1 MRVASPCHRRWLVGL
16 LAAGAWLALAP
27 AGSAQDDA
35 NDALRTA
42 ERSVVRVVT
51 VSLDATGQPIGLD
64 TGSGFA
70 VAAGQVVTNDHVVQ
84 GSPQAAEVD
93 IFVIP
98 EGDVGGVARRAS
110 VRQTWTDADL
120 ALLSAPNLTSPPLPI
135 ARVAPGKDATVRAI
149 GYPGVTDAVRNLS
162 LKEILSPQEPYVTG
176 GSIALF
182 SSIAPGGRRID
193 TIFHTA
199 PINPGNSGGPLIDEC
214 GRVVGVNTWGAGA
227 QLSEDGQVT
236 APQGQFVATQST
248 ELAQFL
254 GDAQV
259 AAKLLDGPCV
269 PAAAQTLDDRLK
281 ADEAAIALQTA
292 LANKIQGRLTADDAS
307 LGRLGAWLWA
317 VSAALVAA
325 ATALLVV
332 ALRRPRRRGDGEP
345 PAMAGAIEA
354 PGLPASLDEP
364 TPLPGPPPASEPA
377 QVEPSEAH

>member
-1 MRVASPCHRRWLVGL
+1 M
-16 LAAGAWLALAP
+16 
-27 AGSAQDDA
+27 AQDDA

-51 VSLDATGQPIGLD
+51 VSLDASGQPIGLD

-84 GSPQAAEVD
+84 GSAQAAEVD

-98 EGDVGGVARRAS
+98 EGDVGGVARRAI

-120 ALLSAPNLTSPPLPI
+120 ALLSAPNLTSPPMPI
-135 ARVAPGKDATVRAI
+135 ARIPPGKDATVRAI

-162 LKEILSPQEPYVTG
+162 LKEILSPQEPYVTA

-236 APQGQFVATQST
+236 APQGQFVATRSS

-259 AAKLLDGPCV
+259 AAKLLDGSCV

-281 ADEAAIALQTA
+281 ADESSIAGQTA
-292 LANKIQGRLTADDAS
+292 LVNKMQSRLTADDAS
-307 LGRLGAWLWA
+307 LGRLVAWLWV
-317 VSAALVAA
+317 VSLALAGTA
-325 ATALLVV
+325 IALLAV
-332 ALRRPRRRGDGEP
+332 ALRRRRAAKGAEP
-345 PAMAGAIEA
+345 ISNLVETPEPSPPDDAISLPPT
-354 PGLPASLDEP
+354 PGL
-364 TPLPGPPPASEPA
+364 EPA
-377 QVEPSEAH
+377 EVEPSAAR

>member
-1 MRVASPCHRRWLVGL
+1 MRIASPSHRRWPVGL
-16 LAAGAWLALAP
+16 LAGAAWLALAP
-27 AGSAQDDA
+27 AVTAQDDA

-51 VSLDATGQPIGLD
+51 VSLDASGQPIGLD

-84 GSPQAAEVD
+84 GSAQAAEVD

-98 EGDVGGVARRAS
+98 EGDVGGVARRAT

-120 ALLSAPNLTSPPLPI
+120 ALLSAPNLTSPPMPI

-162 LKEILSPQEPYVTG
+162 LKEILSPQEPYVTA

-227 QLSEDGQVT
+227 QLSDDGQVT
-236 APQGQFVATQST
+236 APQGQFVATRSS

-281 ADEAAIALQTA
+281 TDETAIASLAA
-292 LANKIQGRLTADDAS
+292 LANKMQGRLTADDAS
-307 LGRLGAWLWA
+307 LGRLVAWLWA
-317 VSAALVAA
+317 VSLALAA
-325 ATALLVV
+325 AGVALLVV
-332 ALRRPRRRGDGEP
+332 TIRTRRRLGAGRPAPRPELVETPEP
-345 PAMAGAIEA
+345 TSSPDPIRARDPQLAIE
-354 PGLPASLDEP
+354 PAEI
-364 TPLPGPPPASEPA
+364 
-377 QVEPSEAH
+377 EPSSAQ

>member
-1 MRVASPCHRRWLVGL
+1 MRIASPRHRRWPVGL

-27 AGSAQDDA
+27 AATAQDDA

-84 GSPQAAEVD
+84 GSAQAAEVD

-110 VRQTWTDADL
+110 IRQTWSDADL
-120 ALLSAPNLTSPPLPI
+120 ALLSAPNLTSPPLSI

-149 GYPGVTDAVRNLS
+149 GYPGVTDAVRDLS

-182 SSIAPGGRRID
+182 SSVAPGGRRID

-214 GRVVGVNTWGAGA
+214 GRVIGVNTWGAGA
-227 QLSEDGQVT
+227 QLSDDGQVT
-236 APQGQFVATQST
+236 APQGQFVATRSS

-259 AAKLLDGPCV
+259 AVKLLDGPCV

-281 ADEAAIALQTA
+281 VDEAAIAAQTA
-292 LANKIQGRLTADDAS
+292 LASKMQGQLSADGAN
-307 LGRLGAWLWA
+307 LGRLVAWLWA
-317 VSAALVAA
+317 VSLALAGAA
-325 ATALLVV
+325 AALLVL
-332 ALRRPRRRGDGEP
+332 ALRRGRRIVASAPPSAASADAPEP
-345 PAMAGAIEA
+345 PASPEVQADETAA
-354 PGLPASLDEP
+354 PAAEP
-364 TPLPGPPPASEPA
+364 
-377 QVEPSEAH
+377 EPSPAL

>member
-1 MRVASPCHRRWLVGL
+1 MRTASPCPRRWPAVL
-16 LAAGAWLALAP
+16 LAAGVCLALAR
-27 AGSAQDDA
+27 AAMAQDDS

-70 VAAGQVVTNDHVVQ
+70 VATGQVVTNDHVVQ
-84 GSPQAAEVD
+84 GSPQASEVD

-120 ALLSAPNLTSPPLPI
+120 ALLSAPNLTSPPMPI
-135 ARVAPGKDATVRAI
+135 ARLAPGKDATVRAI

-162 LKEILSPQEPYVTG
+162 LKEILSPQEPYVTA

-214 GRVVGVNTWGAGA
+214 GRVIGVNTWGAGA
-227 QLSEDGQVT
+227 QLSDDGQVT
-236 APQGQFVATQST
+236 APQGQFVATKSS

-259 AAKLLDGPCV
+259 TAKLLDGPCV

-281 ADEAAIALQTA
+281 VDEAAIASQAA
-292 LANKIQGRLTADDAS
+292 LANKLQGRLTTDDAD
-307 LGRLGAWLWA
+307 LGRLAAWLWA
-317 VSAALVAA
+317 VSLALVGAA
-325 ATALLVV
+325 ATLLVV
-332 ALRRPRRRGDGEP
+332 AFRRRRAATAP
-345 PAMAGAIEA
+345 PVG
-354 PGLPASLDEP
+354 GLAASPDQMLQ
-364 TPLPGPPPASEPA
+364 SEPNPPRSDSPIETPEPA
-377 QVEPSEAH
+377 EVEPSTAL